1 MIINKHSNNIQ
12 HLSERPESSM
22 TVGSDCSS
30 TISSEDDDGGHT
42 KDSDTSGS
50 PIEDQDGSS
59 SQTVIAASPAKRYGY
74 LILVIR
80 LLDSFILDR

>member
-1 MIINKHSNNIQ
+1 
-12 HLSERPESSM
+12 M

-74 LILVIR
+74 LILVSR
-80 LLDSFILDR
+80 LLDSFILDH